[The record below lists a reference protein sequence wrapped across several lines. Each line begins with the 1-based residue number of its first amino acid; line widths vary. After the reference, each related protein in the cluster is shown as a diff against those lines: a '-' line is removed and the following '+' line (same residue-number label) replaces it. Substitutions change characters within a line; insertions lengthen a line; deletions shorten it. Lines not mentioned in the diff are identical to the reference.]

1 MAGKT
6 AVLYARYSS
15 DKQREASIDDQL
27 RVCRQ
32 YCEAENIRVV
42 AEYKD
47 YALSGKTDHRPEF
60 RRMIANAP
68 ESDYVVVYMFDRFSR
83 DRYDS
88 ATYKKMLR
96 ECGVRVL
103 SASEK
108 VEDTPEGGL
117 QEGMLELLSEYY
129 VRDLARKVRR
139 GMEGNALKAQDNG
152 YKIFGYD
159 TDPDTRRYVVNE
171 SEAACVREMFDM
183 HMHGRSVN
191 AIAREM
197 AQRGWRTT
205 TGRAVDYNWAY
216 RVLHNKAYTG
226 LYSWGGIEVEGGM
239 PVIIDEF
246 TFNKSQRVTPR
257 RTRKAEDWEPY
268 ALSGKLYCGLCGLPM
283 HGYAGRGKTGRRY
296 RYYGCKENG
305 GCGRR
310 GTRAD
315 VVEGSIA
322 DKVLEVCSDE
332 AKMRLLAKR
341 IVEAYAEPGEE
352 RAELEAVENNIKA
365 LEREQHNM
373 TKAAMRGF
381 VTDEMVSR
389 NEEIKLQLK
398 NLHDR
403 HGILASQLCEI
414 TEDDIVGYMMHGFDA
429 SDTDFIF
436 GSIVRQAF
444 LFEDCVLLVFNFRDE
459 LGDLEEVRF
468 ALDAAKA
475 KNPNPEGFG
484 SCSRGVPGKRLP
496 EPTVITISGGFCI
509 VISLKAA

>member
-1 MAGKT
+1 MAEKT

-27 RVCRQ
+27 RVCRE
-32 YCEAENIRVV
+32 YCKAENITIV
-42 AEYKD
+42 AEYAD

-96 ECGVRVL
+96 ECGVRVI

-139 GMEGNALKAQDNG
+139 GMEGNALKAMDNG
-152 YKIFGYD
+152 YRIYGYD
-159 TDPDTRRYVVNE
+159 TDPVTRRYIVNE
-171 SEAACVREMFDM
+171 VEAAHVREVFSRRISGESMNSIAA
-183 HMHGRSVN
+183 HMADKGCVTS
-191 AIAREM
+191 
-197 AQRGWRTT
+197 
-205 TGRAVDYNWAY
+205 TGRPVDFNWVK
-216 RVLHNKAYTG
+216 RVLTRRGYTG
-226 LYSWGGIEVEGGM
+226 VYSWDGIEVEGGM
-239 PVIIDEF
+239 PQIIDEV
-246 TFNKSQRVTPR
+246 TFRRAQGVSPR
-257 RTRKAEDWEPY
+257 RTRKGEDWEPY
-268 ALSGKLYCGLCGLPM
+268 RLTGKLYCGFCGLPM

-296 RYYGCKENG
+296 RYYGCKEDG

-315 VVEGSIA
+315 VVEGSIV

-332 AKMRLLAKR
+332 AKMRLVAKR
-341 IVEAYAEPGEE
+341 IVDAYAEPGQEQ
-352 RAELEAVENNIKA
+352 AEMEAIEAQIAA
-365 LEREQHNM
+365 LEKEQHNL
-373 TKAAMRGF
+373 TKAAMKGF
-381 VTDEMVSR
+381 VNDEMVSR